1 MNRVLE
7 SKRFFMKFRE
17 SMIAWLLKLQQKNAF
32 VVNQQYRQRF
42 AVKKNELS
50 KWKIEKNELL
60 RRDLAIY
67 VSNDFATKNEILR
80 MNHDDSNVEH
90 FARSRTMK
98 VIRRKYYWQ
107 DMTKNITNY
116 VRICSNCQRVRV
128 HHHKSYEQ
136 LKLISSSDVNSFHI
150 VTMNFIIDMSS
161 TKNSYTNKTND
172 AILVLI
178 DKLIKYAIYISTN
191 KSLNAKRF
199 VDLMWREFINQ
210 NDMMRNIISNR
221 DSLFTSKFWSILC
234 WHLDAKR
241 RLSTAFHSQTN
252 DQTKRQNQVLKHYLR
267 VYCNYKQNNWS
278 KLLSMTMFAYN
289 NSVHSAIDKALN
301 VMLKEY
307 IAIFANA
314 SENKISREETSLI
327 AERAQWLRSIKE
339 YLKDLWERVS
349 KQQVDYYNSNH
360 TAMHFEVSSKIF
372 LRSVNIRIMRF
383 KKKIDHKQLR
393 FFVILK
399 RVNTQT
405 YKLDLSI
412 KYDAIHSIFHVSL
425 LKS

>member
-1 MNRVLE
+1 M
-7 SKRFFMKFRE
+7 
-17 SMIAWLLKLQQKNAF
+17 LKLQQKNAF
-32 VVNQQYRQRF
+32 VANQQYLQRF
-42 AVKKNELS
+42 AIKKNELS

-60 RRDLAIY
+60 RRDFAIY
-67 VSNDFATKNEILR
+67 VSNDFATKNEIFR
-80 MNHDDSNVEH
+80 INHDDSNVEH
-90 FARSRTMK
+90 FVRSRTMK

-221 DSLFTSKFWSILC
+221 DSLFTSKFWSTLC

-241 RLSTAFHSQTN
+241 KLSTTFHSQIN
-252 DQTKRQNQVLKHYLR
+252 NQTKRQN
-267 VYCNYKQNNWS
+267 
-278 KLLSMTMFAYN
+278 
-289 NSVHSAIDKALN
+289 
-301 VMLKEY
+301 
-307 IAIFANA
+307 
-314 SENKISREETSLI
+314 
-327 AERAQWLRSIKE
+327 
-339 YLKDLWERVS
+339 
-349 KQQVDYYNSNH
+349 
-360 TAMHFEVSSKIF
+360 
-372 LRSVNIRIMRF
+372 
-383 KKKIDHKQLR
+383 
-393 FFVILK
+393 
-399 RVNTQT
+399 
-405 YKLDLSI
+405 
-412 KYDAIHSIFHVSL
+412 
-425 LKS
+425 